1 VSPSQSSANS
11 NVSAV
16 LTKSM
21 HDHWGLYLGE
31 GIVLILL
38 GLAAIIFPFIAGIVA
53 TVFLGWL
60 FLIAGIVGLVSTFRG
75 RQAPGFGWS
84 LLSALVALIAGTV
97 LLWNPLQS
105 LVTIPP
111 GLVIL
116 TYVLIA
122 YFIID
127 GILMIILA
135 IAHRREL
142 SGKWEWILVN
152 GVIDLISRVSSS
164 PACQGRSSGR
174 SACSSG
180 STWCS
185 GVPRSSPSRWRRAR
199 RRLSRDKDRFGW
211 KAVTDESRLSC

>member
-1 VSPSQSSANS
+1 MSPSQSSANS
-11 NVSAV
+11 NVSAA

-60 FLIAGIVGLVSTFRG
+60 LFIAGIVGLVSTFRG

-84 LLSALVALIAGTV
+84 LLSALVALMAGTV

-105 LVTIPP
+105 LVTLPS

-122 YFIID
+122 
-127 GILMIILA
+127 
-135 IAHRREL
+135 
-142 SGKWEWILVN
+142 
-152 GVIDLISRVSSS
+152 
-164 PACQGRSSGR
+164 
-174 SACSSG
+174 
-180 STWCS
+180 
-185 GVPRSSPSRWRRAR
+185 
-199 RRLSRDKDRFGW
+199 
-211 KAVTDESRLSC
+211 